1 MLLDNA
7 DRVVLLTEKERPRGR
22 KIDISLTFLLPHDNW
37 FSVEDGVSDHYF
49 SRRGFLRASLLGV
62 LCLRGI
68 GSALATEFLEES
80 YPVGRLSLRNIHTGE
95 HLSVTY
101 RTPDGEVDLDA
112 LNSINWLLRCHF
124 TNQHTEM
131 DLAVI
136 EYLNM
141 VDKVLGGGR
150 EFRIISGYRSPE
162 YNRILSEHNGA
173 VAKQSLHMEGKAID
187 IAVPGVSL
195 AVLRDL
201 AAGFR
206 CGGGGYYPHSGFV
219 HLDSGRF
226 RTW

>member
-1 MLLDNA
+1 M
-7 DRVVLLTEKERPRGR
+7 
-22 KIDISLTFLLPHDNW
+22 SNW
-37 FSVEDGVSDHYF
+37 FPVEDGVSDHYF

-112 LNSINWLLRCHF
+112 LNAINWLLRCHF

-141 VDKVLGGGR
+141 VDKELGGGR

-162 YNRILSEHNGA
+162 YNRILSERNGA

-187 IAVPGVSL
+187 IAVPGVNL

-201 AAGFR
+201 AVGVR
-206 CGGGGYYPHSGFV
+206 CGGVGYYPRSGFV